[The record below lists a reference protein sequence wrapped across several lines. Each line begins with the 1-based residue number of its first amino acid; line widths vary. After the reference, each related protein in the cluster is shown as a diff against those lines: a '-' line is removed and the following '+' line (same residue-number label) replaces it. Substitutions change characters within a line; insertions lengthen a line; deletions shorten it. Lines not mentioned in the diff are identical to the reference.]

1 MILAPTLDQD
11 TIVRPSCPYEG
22 EGNTPRKPP
31 RFLGSY
37 MHSVPPDKVNEE
49 YSPMRLS
56 SSSYPVPRLEL
67 GENGQRQRHFLPHMF
82 VELTLMISLNLGY

>member
-1 MILAPTLDQD
+1 
-11 TIVRPSCPYEG
+11 
-22 EGNTPRKPP
+22 
-31 RFLGSY
+31 
-37 MHSVPPDKVNEE
+37 
-49 YSPMRLS
+49 MRLS